1 MIYSFGRY
9 IVNYA
14 MLEGNYFYFSS
25 VFTLENSILTWIG
38 ATEELVSDSKCS
50 GH

>member
-1 MIYSFGRY
+1 M
-9 IVNYA
+9 VNYA
-14 MLEGNYFYFSS
+14 MLEGNCFHFSS
-25 VFTLENSILTWIG
+25 VFTVENPILTQIG